1 MKLIAIS
8 DIHVRA
14 TAPINRKDD
23 YVEAQFRKLR
33 QVIDYAN
40 EIGAPILSAGDLLD
54 KPTIPY
60 WLFNRLTRELRRL
73 DREFYVIPGNH
84 CLKGHTLDALNEGAL
99 QSLSETG
106 AIELLTFPQ
115 PLLLGYKPKDGKAFH
130 EVMLHPLPF
139 GLGNESLRPP
149 EPGRYNI
156 LMLHEPV
163 YEKTVPFFMT
173 DGLTIKGLE
182 KKYPGYDLYL
192 AGDTHIPAV
201 ASKTIVTG
209 SMMRMTIAQKDFKPR
224 FYEID
229 TITGAV
235 TPHYF
240 EIEEDVWK
248 DIIEVADDDTYKAE
262 LRELVEEMS
271 SRDER
276 LDYAATCRQLA
287 ADRPEYA
294 KDLQTLINQY
304 EETKK

>member
-8 DIHVRA
+8 DIHTRA

-60 WLFNRLTRELRRL
+60 WLFNRLVKELRNL
-73 DREFYVIPGNH
+73 NREFYVIPGNH

-99 QSLSETG
+99 QTLWETG
-106 AIELLTFPQ
+106 AIELTTGAYSRLI
-115 PLLLGYKPKDGKAFH
+115 GWDE
-130 EVMLHPLPF
+130 EVNKGVRLCFLPF
-139 GLGNESLRPP
+139 GLQTPSPP
-149 EPGRYNI
+149 KDTDYNI

-163 YEKTVPFFMT
+163 YEKTVPFFMK

-192 AGDTHIPAV
+192 AGDIHQSAV

-209 SMMRMTIAQKDFKPR
+209 SMMRMTITQKEFKPR

-229 TITGAV
+229 TITGVV

-262 LRELVEEMS
+262 LRELAETMLA
-271 SRDER
+271 RDER

-287 ADRPEYA
+287 ADRPEYGQHI
-294 KDLQTLINQY
+294 QTLINEY
-304 EETKK
+304 EETKR